1 MVPFSIIKRQW
12 KKFQHQSRVQRRMS
26 LLKHRSSPLVFS
38 VVYVAWSFSVMFCRS
53 LFVLF
58 SFGHCVVL
66 SFDLWIMITSLLSSN
81 PSYKKKFK
89 QRWSTIPPISMKR
102 TTTSNNWTVKKDNL
116 WSWKSRSWFGT
127 VRLNYAAGLNQLY
140 VFFSLLYCSIS
151 NKSHVQTRLS
161 ITFFIFH
168 NLSQKPLK
176 HLCDYA
182 FLYVLLVI
190 FEIQE
195 FLTSCH
201 II

>member
-1 MVPFSIIKRQW
+1 
-12 KKFQHQSRVQRRMS
+12 
-26 LLKHRSSPLVFS
+26 
-38 VVYVAWSFSVMFCRS
+38 
-53 LFVLF
+53 
-58 SFGHCVVL
+58 
-66 SFDLWIMITSLLSSN
+66 MITSLLSSN

-127 VRLNYAAGLNQLY
+127 VRPNYATGLNQLY

-151 NKSHVQTRLS
+151 NKSHVQTRLF

-176 HLCDYA
+176 TFVWLCLFICFTCYFWDTRVFDFLPYPGFPRYRENGKSPGIRFMLFTVGNSPWISQKSRKSGEKSGILSPVKVHLGAPFICSTKS
-182 FLYVLLVI
+182 FWLLV
-190 FEIQE
+190 
-195 FLTSCH
+195 TC
-201 II
+201 